1 MIGHAILLHSL
12 CKVQKA
18 AGMACIIKLMYL
30 HDVCGSRIN
39 SCEVHDLTLTT
50 WLTVDDVEGGVGFE
64 KVTSVSEVGVIK
76 VEGIDEMSPVWV
88 VTVWGVGGVSVGG
101 VAPVDAEVLLSEKQ
115 GIVTVKMDPPK
126 MVPQNYFLRTSWNLS
141 YCKILPLNIWTT
153 SKRWNNEDSFTC
165 KIWTLSFSLCQL
177 KGTASHSDVLI

>member
-18 AGMACIIKLMYL
+18 AGMACMIKLMYL

-64 KVTSVSEVGVIK
+64 KVTSVFEVGVVK
-76 VEGIDEMSPVWV
+76 VEGIDEVSPVWV

-101 VAPVDAEVLLSEKQ
+101 RAPVDAEVLLSEKQ
-115 GIVTVKMDPPK
+115 GIVTVKMDSQKWFPRTTFWELPGTYLTAKYSLWTFGPPPRDEI
-126 MVPQNYFLRTSWNLS
+126 M
-141 YCKILPLNIWTT
+141 
-153 SKRWNNEDSFTC
+153 
-165 KIWTLSFSLCQL
+165 
-177 KGTASHSDVLI
+177 